1 MKRFIRLLIY
11 FNFFQSFSAFG
22 QATISNEL
30 FGSAGSTFTNSTCHL
45 SFSVGEIVTSYF
57 QSGTL
62 MVTQGFQQ
70 PMSWKKTPSLS
81 LTDYAT
87 SGVAIYPNPFLSTIT
102 ILNENY
108 LQFDCRLYDI
118 TNRLIAAFTINEHI
132 HSYDLSSLPA
142 GTYQLVFV
150 TNTDKLFTFP
160 LIKIN

>member
-11 FNFFQSFSAFG
+11 FQFFQSYSAFG
-22 QATISNEL
+22 QVTIANEL
-30 FGSAGSTFTNSTCHL
+30 FGSAGSTFSNSTCHL
-45 SFSVGEIVTSYF
+45 SFSVGETVTNSF
-57 QSGTL
+57 QSANL
-62 MVTQGFQQ
+62 LVTQGFQQ
-70 PMSWKKTPSLS
+70 PMKWKTTTSLS
-81 LTDYAT
+81 LTDYAS

-102 ILNENY
+102 ILNENN
-108 LQFDCRLYDI
+108 LQFDCKLYDI

-160 LIKIN
+160 VIKIN